1 MKFKTGIN
9 MYDYLIIGSG
19 FFGATC
25 AYELTKKGYKVCVL
39 DRRNHAG
46 GNCYTEVRDDIPVNM
61 YGPQV
66 FHTSNEEVWKW
77 ITRFSDFNNFKYSP
91 IALAEGKFYQLPIN
105 MWTFYQMH
113 GTAYPAHV
121 TSDVIARSNIENPQN
136 LEEQAIKNVGVRIY
150 KAFIENYAVKY
161 WGKHPKDLPKELI
174 KHIPVKLMYD
184 NHYYN
189 DRYEGMP
196 TEGYT
201 PIFNKL
207 LEGVDLRLGQDFFL
221 STLPDYKNLIYT
233 GPIDKYFNYRHGKLE
248 YRSLHYKHKQLFTEN
263 HQGVTAV
270 YFTSDQAPNIR
281 VIENKHFYN
290 KKNYSTWITWESPVN
305 DYTEDTELMYPTE
318 DKESAQIF
326 SLYEQEFNSRPNV
339 FFGGKLATYK
349 NLTVAETIKSALEL
363 VSKIN

>member
-39 DRRNHAG
+39 DRRNHVG

-77 ITRFSDFNNFKYSP
+77 ITQFSDFNNFKYSP

-113 GTAYPAHV
+113 GTAYPAHA

-136 LEEQAIKNVGVRIY
+136 LEEQAIKNVGVKIY
-150 KAFIENYAVKY
+150 KAFIESYIVKY
-161 WGKHPKDLPKELI
+161 WGKHPKDLPKEFI
-174 KHIPVKLMYD
+174 KHVPIKLMYD
-184 NHYYN
+184 NCYY
-189 DRYEGMP
+189 DDKYEGMP
-196 TEGYT
+196 IKGYT

-207 LEGVDLRLGQDFFL
+207 LDGIDIILNHDFF
-221 STLPDYKNLIYT
+221 SSALPAYKNLIFT
-233 GPIDKYFNYRHGKLE
+233 GPIDKYFKYKHGRLE
-248 YRSLHYKHKQLFTEN
+248 YRSLSYKHKQLYTQN
-263 HQGVTAV
+263 HQGVAAV
-270 YFTSDQAPNIR
+270 HFTSDQAPNTR
-281 VIENKHFYN
+281 VIENKHLYN
-290 KKNYSTWITWESPVN
+290 AINYSTWITWESPVN
-305 DYTEDTELMYPTE
+305 SYTDDMELMYPVETSDNIE
-318 DKESAQIF
+318 KF
-326 SLYEQEFNSRPNV
+326 KLYEQELGNLPNV
-339 FFGGKLATYK
+339 FFGGKLASYK
-349 NLTVAETIKSALEL
+349 NLTVAETIESALNL
-363 VSKIN
+363 TSKIN